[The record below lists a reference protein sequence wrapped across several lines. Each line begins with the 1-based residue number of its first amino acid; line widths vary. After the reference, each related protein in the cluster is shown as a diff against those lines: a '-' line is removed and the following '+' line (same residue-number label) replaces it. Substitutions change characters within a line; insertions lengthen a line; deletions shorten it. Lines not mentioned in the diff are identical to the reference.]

1 MHTISVAFERTN
13 DKISKRMK
21 IIWTILLCLLLIG
34 LLLFSPEVTHEGADI
49 GVTLFMEALFPY
61 LLPYLVLTNWLL
73 KLTHSYNRAS
83 FFVFLQTYGIS
94 AIGGFPTGAATI
106 SQLVKRNSITKQQA
120 AYLLGICH
128 CPSPLFLFG
137 FVGRDLLHSS
147 QFSWQYLI
155 LLHSFSLLLLIAVY
169 HFLPSTSPEVHKA
182 PKDPT
187 PFSSSIRES
196 APTILIVATTIIFF
210 TTIYHVFLHS
220 VEVVFQSM
228 PTYLELAI
236 ASFLEMT
243 NGLFLLH
250 QHLYGDMLLF
260 FTVLLL
266 TTQGLSIHLQVIVI
280 ARSAN
285 IAIRPYVVIR
295 IIYSIVIPLLFVLIF
310 L

>member
-1 MHTISVAFERTN
+1 M
-13 DKISKRMK
+13 KRMK
-21 IIWTILLCLLLIG
+21 IIWTILLCLLLIS
-34 LLLFSPEVTHEGADI
+34 LLLFSPEATHEGADI
-49 GVTLFMEALFPY
+49 GVSLFMEALFPY
-61 LLPYLVLTNWLL
+61 LLPYLVLTTWLL
-73 KLTHSYNRAS
+73 KLTHSYKSTS
-83 FFVFLQTYGIS
+83 FIIFLQTYGIS

-106 SQLVKRNSITKQQA
+106 TQLVKRNSITKQQA

-147 QFSWQYLI
+147 TFSWQYLI
-155 LLHSFSLLLLIAVY
+155 LLHSFSLILLIAIY
-169 HFLPSTSPEVHKA
+169 YFLPSLSPEVHRA

-187 PFSSSIRES
+187 PFTSSIRES

-210 TTIYHVFLHS
+210 TTIYHVFIHS
-220 VEVVFQSM
+220 VEVVFPSI
-228 PTYLELAI
+228 PIFLELTI

-250 QHLYGDMLLF
+250 QQLYGDLLLF
-260 FTVLLL
+260 FTVVLL
-266 TTQGLSIHLQVIVI
+266 TTQSLSIHLQVIVI

-285 IAIRPYVVIR
+285 IAIRPYVAIR
-295 IIYSIVIPLLFVLIF
+295 IVYSIVIPLLFALLF